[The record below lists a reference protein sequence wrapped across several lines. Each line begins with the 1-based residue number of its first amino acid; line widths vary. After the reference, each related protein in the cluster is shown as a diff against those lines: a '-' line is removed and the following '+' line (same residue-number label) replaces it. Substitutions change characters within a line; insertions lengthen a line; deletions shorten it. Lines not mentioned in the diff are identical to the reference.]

1 MDNIQ
6 INRLNPDTFEYQTYD
21 VTDESLIAVNNLDT
35 AFTASTDY
43 IEYYIYDQGQ
53 SLIFPSTVILL
64 LKVTEPLYVPPV
76 CGTVFATEKTS

>member
-21 VTDESLIAVNNLDT
+21 VTDESLIAISNLDT

-43 IEYYIYDQGQ
+43 IEYYIYDQSQ
-53 SLIFPSTVILL
+53 KIYHHQVLILVLIIFTIL
-64 LKVTEPLYVPPV
+64 
-76 CGTVFATEKTS
+76 FIEKDYHLII